1 MDDLQNKDLHDIAV
15 NAEFHNFIHGD
26 TSRYDLASRDIDFR
40 DSGENFSID
49 LLYVDLD
56 SQVFR
61 VDDLVIDNS
70 VIAELQ
76 EEFSGVAK
84 SMEQRIENIEA
95 NKDLTWA
102 GQYNLRGIGNITE
115 TYWVEEDV
123 YMESAPTESECKKID
138 ELSRNLLGYSIDEWH
153 EYEWALGSQ

>member
-15 NAEFHNFIHGD
+15 NAEFYELIHGE
-26 TSRYDLASRDIDFR
+26 TGRYDIVGRYIDFQ
-40 DSGENFSID
+40 DDEENFSID

-70 VIAELQ
+70 IIGELQ

-84 SMEQRIENIEA
+84 SMEQKIGKIEA
-95 NKDLTWA
+95 NKDLNWA
-102 GQYNLRGIGNITE
+102 GQYNLRGIGNINE

-123 YMESAPTESECKKID
+123 YMESVPTEKECKKLD
-138 ELSRNLLGYSIDEWH
+138 ELSRNLLGYSIDDWQK
-153 EYEWALGSQ
+153 YEWALGSQ